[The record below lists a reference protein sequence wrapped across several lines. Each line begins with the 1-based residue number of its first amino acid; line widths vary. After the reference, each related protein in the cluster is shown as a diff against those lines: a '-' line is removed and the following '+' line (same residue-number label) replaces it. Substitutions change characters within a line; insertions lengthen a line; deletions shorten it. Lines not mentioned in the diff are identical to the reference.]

1 MFHVKHPGNIS
12 REMIVLL
19 LSCLIFDVGL
29 TMNITSDKQK
39 YQPLQ
44 PINIKIAV
52 TNNTPNEIIFNGRF
66 AITKREDAGFKGEI
80 GLKVVKPDG
89 NEAEIE
95 FTSDVSSLAE
105 NDFVKIKP
113 NAKYEKILEISRWYW
128 KELAKSGLY
137 TLKCNYSNDMTGY
150 QRLGSEGYE
159 LVEMSAW
166 TGGLESNTITFV
178 IEEITKEGV
187 NALTTRLVDETIYW
201 GERSKIAEILGDLK
215 NGWALDALL
224 SRLTISEHE
233 AVRNKCVEALV
244 KYGTF
249 PTKRLIRLL
258 DSNDPITKILS
269 AKTLYLL
276 GEKKGLGGVRKEL
289 QNKDWQVVREA
300 MLALQLMDKE
310 IAIKDITK
318 YDLVN
323 SKDEIISWTAREI
336 LKEVVAP

>member
-1 MFHVKHPGNIS
+1 MFHMKHSHNMPNK
-12 REMIVLL
+12 MIVLL
-19 LSCLIFDVGL
+19 LSCLIFDIGL

-39 YQPLQ
+39 YQPFQ
-44 PINIKIAV
+44 PIGIKVTV
-52 TNNTPNEIIFNGRF
+52 TNNTPNEITFNGRF
-66 AITKREDAGFKGEI
+66 AITKRKDAGFRGEI

-89 NEAEIE
+89 NEAAIE
-95 FTSDVSSLAE
+95 FTSDVSPLAE
-105 NDFVKIKP
+105 SDFVKIKP
-113 NAKYEKILEISRWYW
+113 NAKYEKTLEVNRWYW

-137 TLKCNYSNDMTGY
+137 TLKCDYSNDMTGY

-187 NALTTRLVDETIYW
+187 NALTARLIDETIYW

-215 NGWALDALL
+215 NGWALDPLL
-224 SRLTISEHE
+224 SRLTVSEHE
-233 AVRNKCVEALV
+233 VVRNKCVEAVV

-249 PTKRLIRLL
+249 PIKRLIKLL
-258 DSNDPITKILS
+258 GSSDPMTKILS

-289 QNKDWQVVREA
+289 QNKDCQVVREA

-336 LKEVVAP
+336 LKELGAP